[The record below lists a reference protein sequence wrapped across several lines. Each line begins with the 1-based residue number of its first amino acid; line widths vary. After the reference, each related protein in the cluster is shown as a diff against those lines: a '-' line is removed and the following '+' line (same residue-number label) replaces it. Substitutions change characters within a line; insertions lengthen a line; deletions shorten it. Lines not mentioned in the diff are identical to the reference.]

1 MTKNEIPCRSMPNLS
16 PLKTH
21 LYLQGAKYMK
31 CIFVV
36 RDAHSKKNSGGG
48 GGGLCYGTDFF
59 RIRVSSQNDNVFQ
72 TDFFVPYMKVSRS
85 TFRHILQKL
94 GVAFPTHPNVR
105 RCL

>member
-1 MTKNEIPCRSMPNLS
+1 
-16 PLKTH
+16 
-21 LYLQGAKYMK
+21 MK

-36 RDAHSKKNSGGG
+36 RDAHSKKNSGGC
-48 GGGLCYGTDFF
+48 LCYSTDFCS
-59 RIRVSSQNDNVFQ
+59 ICVSSQNDVFQ

-94 GVAFPTHPNVR
+94 GVPLPTHPNVR